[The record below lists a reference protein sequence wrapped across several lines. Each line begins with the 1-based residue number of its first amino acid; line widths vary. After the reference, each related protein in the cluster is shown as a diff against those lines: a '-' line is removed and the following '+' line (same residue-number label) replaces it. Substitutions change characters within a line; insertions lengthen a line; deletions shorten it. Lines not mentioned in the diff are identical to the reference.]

1 MEPASF
7 VLLALAAFTGSAI
20 QGAFGFGFAILAAPV
35 FLVVMNSS
43 GAVPVLAVLNFAV
56 SFAVAL
62 LVWRQTPLRLF
73 GLLALGSVA
82 GVPIGLGLFHR
93 ASVAELKLAV
103 GIVIMSFAL
112 LLLAR
117 ERGYATPVNSKGAGV
132 SRPSRTG
139 ALVAGLLSGVMGAAL
154 AMPGP
159 AAMLYLSTLRLPKE
173 ESRAVSL
180 VLFSFSYA
188 LISGVHAASGG
199 LDVSRL
205 LLIGELLLFVL
216 LGALAGQR
224 LTRYISEA
232 RFRVLVLLILFLAGF
247 SAVVASL

>member
-1 MEPASF
+1 M
-7 VLLALAAFTGSAI
+7 LLALAAFTGSAI
-20 QGAFGFGFAILAAPV
+20 QAAFGFGFAILAAPV
-35 FLVVMNSS
+35 FLVVMNSG

-62 LVWRQTPLRLF
+62 LVWRKTPLRLF
-73 GLLALGSVA
+73 ASLALGSVA
-82 GVPIGLGLFHR
+82 GVPIGLGLFHS

-117 ERGYATPVNSKGAGV
+117 ERGYVTVLMGAG
-132 SRPSRTG
+132 RPSRAG
-139 ALVAGLLSGVMGAAL
+139 PLVAGLLSGVMGVAI

-188 LISGVHAASGG
+188 LISGVHTASGG
-199 LDVSRL
+199 LGARDL
-205 LLIGELLLFVL
+205 PLIGELMLFVL
-216 LGALAGQR
+216 AGAFAGQR
-224 LTRYISEA
+224 LAPRIAETH
-232 RFRVLVLLILFLAGF
+232 FRVLVLLILFLAGVF
-247 SAVVASL
+247 AVVASL